1 MYGIQD
7 IEMDKLID
15 SIMEKLLSDGY
26 VREDEAEIVRFGLE
40 LNIMKVLISSTMLIA
55 AVIFGSTPAALVFMA
70 VYPPLRSCCGGYHA
84 KTRTACFILSMAAMS
99 SVIAASRLMPAR
111 ASLYAAAAMYA
122 AGLLCII
129 LLAPV
134 ESRNKPFDDKERRV
148 FRRRSLIAAAISAAV
163 IAVLFLFKAH
173 RLMTAAAMAVFF
185 TGIMLPAG
193 IFSNRKGALK

>member
-1 MYGIQD
+1 
-7 IEMDKLID
+7 MDKLID

-40 LNIMKVLISSTMLIA
+40 LNIMKVLISSAMLIA

-111 ASLYAAAAMYA
+111 ASLYAAMYA